1 MDVFYSDIGAVCSCE
16 GTIYRYSLRKVAS
29 VGAQVDT
36 HCFGCHKPGGF
47 QVSYVPESA
56 AQCSSEHR
64 AAQGGISESG
74 GGVPSGA
81 LEWNPL
87 PAALGI

>member
-1 MDVFYSDIGAVCSCE
+1 MDVFHSDIGAVCSCE

-29 VGAQVDT
+29 VGVQVDT
-36 HCFGCHKPGGF
+36 YCFGCHKPGDF

-64 AAQGGISESG
+64 AVQGGISESG
-74 GGVPSGA
+74 AGVSSLA
-81 LEWNPL
+81 LERNPL
-87 PAALGI
+87 QALGI